1 MIQSRPIFPF
11 THTWCAYIYSQTL
24 PSFLKTSG
32 NSEISGENVNSEI
45 SGENCAG
52 RTYFFNFIREKGGK
66 KTRQISIPPSVM
78 CLTERRKKKTAKEE
92 KEKRREEKKK
102 KEAAGT
108 EEREPIIEG
117 GIDSGFL
124 LKWGCDAVAA

>member
-24 PSFLKTSG
+24 PLLLENFRKFG
-32 NSEISGENVNSEI
+32 NFREKCKFGNFR
-45 SGENCAG
+45 ENCAG
-52 RTYFFNFIREKGGK
+52 RTYFFNFILEKGGK